1 MESRLHFIF
10 FTFAGMKRN
19 TLLSFIFPAAIT
31 ATVITAC
38 NLYHTPQKV
47 EYTVNATPQMI
58 GEGKRLTQIMCAPCH
73 YDPATK
79 KLTGIR
85 MEDVPGFI
93 GKVIAKNITNHPEKG
108 IGKYT
113 DGELAYIIRTGVAKD
128 GKIMPYMQRPNLSD
142 QDLRAIIAFLRSD
155 DEMVAASDANP
166 GETQYTAMGKM
177 GVSKSK
183 PLPYPSG
190 EIAKP
195 AISDKV
201 AFGKYLVDNYSCY
214 DCHSKSFMAIDK
226 VNPEKSKGY
235 MGGGNKLKDH
245 SGKTVLSSN
254 LTFHETGIGSW
265 TEAEFASAV
274 RKGIGKN
281 NKIVAYPMPIF
292 SEISDEEISAI
303 YEYLKTIPKIDNKV
317 VKK

>member
-1 MESRLHFIF
+1 MKSRLHFIF

-128 GKIMPYMQRPNLSD
+128 GKIMPYTCVPSLLSFALTMKWWPHLMPIPVKPNTLQWVKWASASPSLFPI
-142 QDLRAIIAFLRSD
+142 LRARSQ
-155 DEMVAASDANP
+155 S
-166 GETQYTAMGKM
+166 
-177 GVSKSK
+177 
-183 PLPYPSG
+183 PLYR
-190 EIAKP
+190 IK
-195 AISDKV
+195 
-201 AFGKYLVDNYSCY
+201 
-214 DCHSKSFMAIDK
+214 
-226 VNPEKSKGY
+226 
-235 MGGGNKLKDH
+235 
-245 SGKTVLSSN
+245 
-254 LTFHETGIGSW
+254 
-265 TEAEFASAV
+265 
-274 RKGIGKN
+274 
-281 NKIVAYPMPIF
+281 
-292 SEISDEEISAI
+292 
-303 YEYLKTIPKIDNKV
+303 
-317 VKK
+317 